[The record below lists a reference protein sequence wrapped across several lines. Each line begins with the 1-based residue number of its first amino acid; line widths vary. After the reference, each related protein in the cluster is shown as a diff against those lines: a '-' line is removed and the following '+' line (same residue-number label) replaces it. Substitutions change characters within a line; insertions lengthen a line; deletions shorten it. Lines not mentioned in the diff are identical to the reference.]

1 MVNLNTELIT
11 NQFQE
16 RKIQQN
22 FAGENS
28 APVNIPIGKNE
39 SLDELCNR
47 LQIKREQLEFL
58 MSKYEDFIENEAL
71 QTERILKLESQALQ
85 SEGILE
91 SEDVVPNK
99 FDLENIET
107 NISFINNNN
116 NLMDVLKKNS
126 MDYNSRRAIAATF
139 MNAKVEDK
147 IKILQI
153 ELAKNAFFSGDSDRS
168 IDDWKKLDADTRDF
182 YIKQAEKTVSETVCK
197 QNDSGEK
204 EFCNFSAEKMLVNI
218 FVANDQ
224 IISGFSYK
232 EIADITLRTVANAQ
246 DSDRKSYLT
255 HIISARYE
263 IAVGEDP
270 GIFSE
275 CESEY
280 GNFLKDEFGKQI
292 EKLEELQSYLSAIGI
307 NTKEIV
313 DPATIRCAGDFVDN
327 IDVLLEYLNNGDIKT
342 KLPSEIKD
350 KEGYVTIESIK
361 VYFDSKKGKVD
372 ENTKVA
378 EQVANIGYDPNKRG
392 KIDHDNI
399 YHDIQEQLVNKTT
412 IEQVNIIYQAV
423 LELATDSSGKVDNDK
438 VISELEKL
446 VNYLPMFDKN
456 ELASLVSGKI
466 ADFRREKGISQGHV
480 GSGSQIEAYTI
491 VAISNGKT
499 TTETAAECTLT
510 AVETNN
516 HECSEKYVR
525 AINNRTEDRQEVR
538 KMTNKMVAES
548 EKATDESKAYYA
560 QYTVETA
567 ATEEERNN
575 QVADLQQYN
584 LDSFNKGV
592 ENAYV
597 TIAQNNTDS
606 APTSQGSI
614 SKSSSSTTSEVE
626 TTPAQYTAYQT
637 NPISNDRVEIVQTPK
652 TEAAKSVYE
661 QIVSGKA
668 SVGKI
673 AEVFNKLSSDEKV
686 NVLKS
691 LTSSEIVKM
700 PVSICGLCPEFIPQ
714 FVAAKKGI
722 EVIKTVPDAAAATIL
737 HMKKSND
744 REVQKDLQVFMI
756 EHPDQFMKISVADAR
771 EKLGVREDDN
781 RLINHIRFR
790 A

>member
-1 MVNLNTELIT
+1 MLNLNTESIT
-11 NQFQE
+11 NQIQE

-22 FAGENS
+22 PAGENS

-39 SLDELCNR
+39 SLDELCKR
-47 LQIKREQLEFL
+47 LQITREQLDL
-58 MSKYEDFIENEAL
+58 LTSKYTNFL
-71 QTERILKLESQALQ
+71 TS
-85 SEGILE
+85 
-91 SEDVVPNK
+91 SEDQQRAWIYE
-99 FDLENIET
+99 LENVEMSDNSVREDIKT
-107 NISFINNNN
+107 KV
-116 NLMDVLKKNS
+116 LMLDS
-126 MDYNSRRAIAATF
+126 YDFDTRRDIAATF
-139 MNAKVEDK
+139 MNANEEDK

-153 ELAKNAFFSGDSDRS
+153 ELAKNAFLSEDSDRS
-168 IDDWKKLDADTRDF
+168 IENWKELDADTQDL
-182 YIKQAEKTVSETVCK
+182 YIKNAEQTVIDTVYK
-197 QNDSGEK
+197 QNDSGGI

-246 DSDRKSYLT
+246 DSDRKSHLT
-255 HIISARYE
+255 NIISARYE

-292 EKLEELQSYLSAIGI
+292 EKLEDLQSYLSAIGI

-313 DPATIRCAGDFVDN
+313 DPATIRCAGDFVGN
-327 IDVLLEYLNNGDIKT
+327 IDALLEYLNNNGDIKT

-372 ENTKVA
+372 ENTRVA

-399 YHDIQEQLVNKTT
+399 YNDIQEQLVSKTT
-412 IEQVNIIYQAV
+412 IEQVNIIYQAA

-446 VNYLPMFDKN
+446 VIYLPMFDRN

-466 ADFRREKGISQGHV
+466 ADFKSEHGISQDHV
-480 GSGSQIEAYTI
+480 GSNSQIEAYTI
-491 VAISNGKT
+491 EAISNGKT
-499 TTETAAECTLT
+499 KTRTAAECTLT

-668 SVGKI
+668 SLGKI
-673 AEVFNKLSSDEKV
+673 AEVFNNLSSDEKV

-714 FVAAKKGI
+714 FVAAKRGI

-756 EHPDQFMKISVADAR
+756 EHPDQFMKISVANAR

-781 RLINHIRFR
+781 RTFNHIRFR